1 MLLTE
6 GEMMIK
12 KSIEFESI
20 KRKAYL
26 IILPIILF
34 SAVLT
39 FFIRISK
46 GQYGFDLSMNALLAI
61 VFIVS
66 WFSFYMNYGKRFF
79 ECLNLFLLLTYYYFS
94 VLFTTRSQAINE
106 AFVGNNWFIIWLPL
120 FIFYIFAVFTRSK
133 AIGISIAL
141 WLISI
146 LPAIYYWN
154 ELHDAYIESL
164 IQLYIA
170 NIIYIMLVIY
180 VFKLFEAYMESKF
193 MRQQFY
199 LDPLTQIGNRYQIN
213 EWMAASLAKVEHT
226 PFSLIFFDVDRFKNI
241 NDQYGHVIGDEVL
254 QELVSVI
261 QKKIDG
267 HHFGRWGGEEFM
279 IFTKTS
285 ECEAFS
291 FAEELRDT
299 LAGHHFKEVGQVTA
313 SFGVTSYEEG
323 DTVKS
328 ILQRVDTKLYESKR
342 KGRNRVTGKF

>member
-1 MLLTE
+1 MLLME
-6 GEMMIK
+6 GEMMTK
-12 KSIEFESI
+12 ESVEFKSI

-26 IILPIILF
+26 IILPVILF

-39 FFIRISK
+39 FFIRISNE
-46 GQYGFDLSMNALLAI
+46 QYGFDLYMNALLAM

-66 WFSFYMNYGKRFF
+66 WLAFYMNYEERFF
-79 ECLNLFLLLTYYYFS
+79 ECLNLVLLLTYYWFS
-94 VLFTTRSQAINE
+94 VLFTTQGQAINE
-106 AFVGNNWFIIWLPL
+106 AFIGNNWFIVWLPL

-133 AIGISIAL
+133 AIGVSIAL
-141 WLISI
+141 WLMSI

-154 ELHDAYIESL
+154 ELNDIYIESL

-170 NIIYIMLVIY
+170 TIIYIILVIY
-180 VFKLFEAYMESKF
+180 VFKLFEAYMDSMF

-213 EWMAASLAKVEHT
+213 KWMAASLAKVERI
-226 PFSLIFFDVDRFKNI
+226 PFSLIFFDVDRFKDI
-241 NDQYGHVIGDEVL
+241 NDQFGHVIGDKVL

-279 IFTKTS
+279 IFTQTP
-285 ECEAFS
+285 ECDAFA

-299 LAGHHFKEVGQVTA
+299 LAQHHFNEVGQVTA
-313 SFGVTSYEEG
+313 SFGVTSCKEG
-323 DTVKS
+323 DTVES